1 MRCFP
6 GGLVVK
12 NRPADAGDVGLIS
25 DPGRSCVPLGS
36 SQARAPH
43 LGSPWIRARRP
54 QLLSTHTPEPV
65 SRNQRSKCEEKP
77 MHRNKAQALEK
88 TRQSKEKKAS
98 PKQINKTCTKEYARK
113 GKYFTAWTS
122 VLVNVIKC
130 RYDCQITLLKH
141 QSFLLTLGFLVGH
154 QLVWPQKQGHKM
166 CQTWWR
172 KTCVLKFKS
181 SFYSLWSSLW
191 NSVSRTY
198 LVWFF
203 ITWKCWIVFLGS
215 DQMEKIKNVLEELLM
230 LGGFFSRS
238 FFIFI

>member
-1 MRCFP
+1 MDEVFP

-12 NRPADAGDVGLIS
+12 NWPDVGLIS
-25 DPGRSCVPLGS
+25 DPGRSRVLLGS

-43 LGSPWIRARRP
+43 LGSPCVTAR
-54 QLLSTHTPEPV
+54 SYWAH
-65 SRNQRSKCEEKP
+65 
-77 MHRNKAQALEK
+77 
-88 TRQSKEKKAS
+88 TRQSLCPTTREANSRRNPCTAMKRRHWRKPSTARKKTKKHS
-98 PKQINKTCTKEYARK
+98 PKQINTTCTKEYARK

-122 VLVNVIKC
+122 VLVSVIKC

-141 QSFLLTLGFLVGH
+141 QSFLLTLGFLVDH

-166 CQTWWR
+166 CQAWWR

-203 ITWKCWIVFLGS
+203 ITWKCWIIFLGS